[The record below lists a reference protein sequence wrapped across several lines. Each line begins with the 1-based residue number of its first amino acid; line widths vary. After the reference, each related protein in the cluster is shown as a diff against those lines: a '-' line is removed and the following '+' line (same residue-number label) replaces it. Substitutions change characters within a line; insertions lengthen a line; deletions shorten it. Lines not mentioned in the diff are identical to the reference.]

1 MNQEMVKVTIDGKE
15 HEYAIGT
22 TSEKWWMSIRKK
34 WQKRLSFW

>member
-22 TSEKWWMSIRKK
+22 TYREIVVTVHWN
-34 WQKRLSFW
+34 L